1 MTHIATSC
9 TVFLA
14 IFLGA
19 CQSLPLEQRPSDPD
33 TSGQSPRRTRPAYSL
48 LASVNSSDLASIRLA
63 IRVSDCDEPDESG
76 KPGEPPKPGSPH
88 QLKALKCPS
97 PA

>member
-9 TVFLA
+9 TVFFA

-19 CQSLPLEQRPSDPD
+19 CQSLPMEQHPSDPD
-33 TSGQSPRRTRPAYSL
+33 TSGQNPRRTRPAYSL
-48 LASVNSSDLASIRLA
+48 LASLTSSDLASYRLA
-63 IRVSDCDEPDESG
+63 LRVSDCDNPDESG
-76 KPGEPPKPGSPH
+76 KPGSPH